1 MSSKLPKVGCTPR
14 AEGCALTLEL
24 REAMKA
30 HKPQLLNVLRAAPDW
45 NAVPDEP
52 PTEPIDVNPL
62 LTEGGEVL
70 LIGKGAAREIDRRVR
85 SASSF
90 TR

>member
-1 MSSKLPKVGCTPR
+1 MFASRTLDDCKQLH
-14 AEGCALTLEL
+14 LTLEL
-24 REAMKA
+24 REALKA